1 MLRIGICD
9 DEIGA
14 RDALRLLLEHLLRED
29 EGKILYDFSSGEGV
43 VKWLAKHSGELDLL
57 FLDVDLGGISGME
70 AAKQIRRR
78 DMNLMLVFVTG
89 YADFVFDG
97 YAVGAMDYL
106 VKPIKREKLAQVLTR
121 AQKLLECQRP
131 QTLVIQNAEG
141 LYRIAKNDILYLSS
155 DRRLVKVLTADRVY
169 SFYGKL
175 DEAESSLGSGFVRI
189 HQRYL
194 VRAGAV
200 SKIEK
205 NNVTIG
211 DTCLPIS
218 RALQKSAMAAL
229 ARSMI
234 EGEARP

>member
-9 DEIGA
+9 DEITA
-14 RDALRLLLEHLLRED
+14 RDTLRLMVERLLKED
-29 EGKILYDFSSGEGV
+29 DGKVIYDFSSGEGV

-57 FLDVDLGGISGME
+57 FLDVELGGISGME
-70 AAKQIRRR
+70 AAKQIRQQ
-78 DMNLMLVFVTG
+78 DTNLMLVFVTG

-106 VKPIKREKLAQVLTR
+106 VKPIKEDKLSQVLAR
-121 AQKLLECQRP
+121 AQKLLEFRQP
-131 QTLVIQNAEG
+131 QIFIVQNSEG
-141 LYRIAKNDILYLSS
+141 LYRIAKKEILYLYS
-155 DRRLVKVLTADRVY
+155 DKRLVKVFTEIREY

-175 DEAESSLGSGFVRI
+175 DEVESSLGPSFVRI

-205 NNVTIG
+205 SNMTVG
-211 DTCLPIS
+211 DTRLPIS
-218 RALQKSAMAAL
+218 RAMQKSAMTAL
-229 ARSMI
+229 ARNMI
-234 EGEARP
+234 GGEVEL

>member
-9 DEIGA
+9 DEIAA
-14 RDALRLLLEHLLRED
+14 RDTLRLSLERLLKED
-29 EGKILYDFSSGEGV
+29 EGKVIYDFSSGEGI

-57 FLDVDLGGISGME
+57 FLDVELGGISGME
-70 AAKQIRRR
+70 AAKQIRQQ
-78 DMNLMLVFVTG
+78 DINLMLVFVTG

-106 VKPIKREKLAQVLTR
+106 VKPIKEDKLSQVLAR
-121 AQKLLECQRP
+121 AQKLLECRQP
-131 QTLVIQNAEG
+131 QTFIVQNSEG
-141 LYRIAKNDILYLSS
+141 LYRIAKKEILYLYS
-155 DRRLVKVLTADRVY
+155 DKRLVKVFTEAREY

-175 DEAESSLGSGFVRI
+175 DEAEASLGPGFVRI

-205 NNVTIG
+205 SNVTVG
-211 DTCLPIS
+211 DTRLPIS
-218 RALQKSAMAAL
+218 RAMQKPAMTAL

-234 EGEARP
+234 GGEA